1 MIFEKWY
8 YNFRLWKQGG
18 LNRIGRFDLIIEKG
32 NYFSAHLVLTYQLV
46 RRSVHNP
53 VPIVWAHGKT
63 KSAGTH
69 PRLPEF
75 SIMMSTCKFPVR
87 SVETTKTQF
96 ALARVPVSD
105 YIALQSVGTE
115 REQPLTGHTSPKD
128 FRGYAQSPSGF
139 WGPDGS
145 LQRRRILSS
154 S

>member
-1 MIFEKWY
+1 
-8 YNFRLWKQGG
+8 
-18 LNRIGRFDLIIEKG
+18 
-32 NYFSAHLVLTYQLV
+32 
-46 RRSVHNP
+46 
-53 VPIVWAHGKT
+53 
-63 KSAGTH
+63 
-69 PRLPEF
+69 
-75 SIMMSTCKFPVR
+75 MSTCKFPVR

-128 FRGYAQSPSGF
+128 FRGFAQSPSGF

-145 LQRRRILSS
+145 LQRRMILSS